1 MRKCL
6 LVLIALLT
14 VVRAGD
20 ASSFDND
27 MLNSKLAI
35 NGNMVPY
42 PIFSIFVMPNKT
54 FTVEFDNKSHTGNF
68 QFHQANGEALKTSS
82 NLPIVSGV
90 VGKAP
95 IMAPKKSGHYVLKTT
110 NAQSGETA
118 TLNVFVMTSLEKV
131 DKTGK
136 LNGYTIGKY
145 PDKPLKNNPIYL
157 PPPGLIEVSPEQTDV
172 RLSPNFTLGQFL
184 SKQQQGFPKY
194 VHLRAGLLL
203 KLEKI
208 LHTLNDEGHAVE
220 GLTIM
225 SGYRTPFYNKAI
237 GNVQY
242 SRHVW
247 GGAADFYIDQ
257 SPKDGVMDDLNK
269 DGVVNREDAVWLAN
283 FISNMSKQG
292 AFGPRVGGLGIYGA
306 NAAHGPF
313 VHVDVRGTLARW

>member
-1 MRKCL
+1 MRKGVIVML
-6 LVLIALLT
+6 ALLALART
-14 VVRAGD
+14 GD
-20 ASSFDND
+20 VFSFEKNL
-27 MLNSKLAI
+27 LNSKLSV
-35 NGNMVPY
+35 NGSTVPY
-42 PIFSIFVMPNKT
+42 PIFSVFVMPSKT
-54 FTVEFDNKSHTGNF
+54 FTVEFAEKSLTGSF
-68 QFHQANGEALKTSS
+68 QFFDANGEALKLSP
-82 NLPIVSGV
+82 NLPANSGT
-90 VGKAP
+90 VGKTP
-95 IMAPKKSGHYVLKTT
+95 ITAPKQSGHYVLKTT
-110 NAQSGETA
+110 NNQTGEIA
-118 TLNVFVMTSLEKV
+118 TLNVFVMTPLEKV
-131 DKTGK
+131 DKAGK
-136 LNGYTIGKY
+136 LNGYIIGKY
-145 PDKPLKNNPIYL
+145 PEKPLKNNPIYL
-157 PPPGLIEVSPEQTDV
+157 PPQGFVEVSPGQTDI
-172 RLSPNFTLGQFL
+172 RISPNFTLGQFL

-203 KLEKI
+203 KLENI
-208 LHTLNDEGHAVE
+208 LHTLNSEGYIIE

-283 FISNMSKQG
+283 FIANMTKQG
-292 AFGPRVGGLGIYGA
+292 AFGSRIGGLGVYDA

>member
-1 MRKCL
+1 VRKCL

-14 VVRAGD
+14 VVRASD
-20 ASSFDND
+20 AFSFDND
-27 MLNSKLAI
+27 MLNSKLDI
-35 NGNMVPY
+35 NGNTVPY

-54 FTVEFDNKSHTGNF
+54 FTVEFDNKNHTGNY
-68 QFHQANGEALKTSS
+68 QFHHANGEALKTSS

-90 VGKAP
+90 VGKTP
-95 IMAPKKSGHYVLKTT
+95 IIAPKKSGHYVLKTT
-110 NAQSGETA
+110 SAQSGETATLNVFVETA

-157 PPPGLIEVSPEQTDV
+157 PPSGLIEVSPEQTDV

-208 LHTLNDEGHAVE
+208 LHTLNDEGHAVHNE
-220 GLTIM
+220 WISHSVLQQSYWQCSVQPSRLGWR
-225 SGYRTPFYNKAI
+225 SGFLYRSVTE
-237 GNVQY
+237 
-242 SRHVW
+242 RW
-247 GGAADFYIDQ
+247 G
-257 SPKDGVMDDLNK
+257 DG
-269 DGVVNREDAVWLAN
+269 
-283 FISNMSKQG
+283 
-292 AFGPRVGGLGIYGA
+292 
-306 NAAHGPF
+306 
-313 VHVDVRGTLARW
+313 

>member
-20 ASSFDND
+20 AFSFDND

-35 NGNMVPY
+35 NGNTVPY

-68 QFHQANGEALKTSS
+68 QFHHANGEALKTSS
-82 NLPIVSGV
+82 NLQIVSGV

-95 IMAPKKSGHYVLKTT
+95 IMAPKKPGHYVLKTT

-118 TLNVFVMTSLEKV
+118 TLNVFVMTPLDKV
-131 DKTGK
+131 DKAGK

-145 PDKPLKNNPIYL
+145 PEKPLKNNPIYL
-157 PPPGLIEVSPEQTDV
+157 PPQGLVEVLPEQTDV

-269 DGVVNREDAVWLAN
+269 DGVINREDAVWLAN

>member
-1 MRKCL
+1 MHKCL
-6 LVLIALLT
+6 LLLAALL
-14 VVRAGD
+14 AAAH
-20 ASSFDND
+20 ASEAFSFDNS
-27 MLNSKLAI
+27 MLNSKLII
-35 NGNMVPY
+35 NGNTVPY

-54 FTVEFDNKSHTGNF
+54 FTVEYENKSHSGSF
-68 QFHQANGEALKTSS
+68 QFHYANGEAFETNS
-82 NLPIVSGV
+82 NLPLTRGNL
-90 VGKAP
+90 GKAP
-95 IMAPKKSGHYVLKTT
+95 IMAPKEPGYYLLKAT
-110 NAQSGETA
+110 NKQTGEFA
-118 TLNVFVMTSLEKV
+118 TLNVFVMTSMEKV

-145 PDKPLKNNPIYL
+145 PEKPLKDNPIYL
-157 PPPGLIEVSPEQTDV
+157 PPPGLIEVLPEQASI
-172 RLSPNFTLGQFL
+172 RLSPNFTLRQFL

-208 LHTLNDEGHAVE
+208 LYTLNEEGHAVE

-225 SGYRTPFYNKAI
+225 SGYRTPYYNKAI

-257 SPKDGVMDDLNK
+257 SPKDGIMDDLNK
-269 DGVVNREDAVWLAN
+269 DGVVNRDDAVWLAD

-292 AFGPRVGGLGIYGA
+292 AFGPRVGGLGIYGS

>member
-14 VVRAGD
+14 VVRASD
-20 ASSFDND
+20 AFSFDND

-35 NGNMVPY
+35 NGNTVPY

-68 QFHQANGEALKTSS
+68 QFHHANGEALKTSS

-145 PDKPLKNNPIYL
+145 PDNSNH
-157 PPPGLIEVSPEQTDV
+157 ET
-172 RLSPNFTLGQFL
+172 LS
-184 SKQQQGFPKY
+184 
-194 VHLRAGLLL
+194 
-203 KLEKI
+203 
-208 LHTLNDEGHAVE
+208 
-220 GLTIM
+220 M
-225 SGYRTPFYNKAI
+225 SN
-237 GNVQY
+237 
-242 SRHVW
+242 
-247 GGAADFYIDQ
+247 
-257 SPKDGVMDDLNK
+257 
-269 DGVVNREDAVWLAN
+269 
-283 FISNMSKQG
+283 
-292 AFGPRVGGLGIYGA
+292 
-306 NAAHGPF
+306 
-313 VHVDVRGTLARW
+313 

>member
-1 MRKCL
+1 VRKCL

-14 VVRAGD
+14 VVRASD
-20 ASSFDND
+20 AFSFDND

-35 NGNMVPY
+35 NGNTVPY

-68 QFHQANGEALKTSS
+68 QFHHANGEALKTSS

-157 PPPGLIEVSPEQTDV
+157 PPSGLIEVSPEQTDV

-194 VHLRAGLLL
+194 HNEWISHSVLQQSYWQCSVQPSRLGWR
-203 KLEKI
+203 
-208 LHTLNDEGHAVE
+208 
-220 GLTIM
+220 
-225 SGYRTPFYNKAI
+225 SGFLYRSVTE
-237 GNVQY
+237 
-242 SRHVW
+242 RW
-247 GGAADFYIDQ
+247 G
-257 SPKDGVMDDLNK
+257 DG
-269 DGVVNREDAVWLAN
+269 
-283 FISNMSKQG
+283 
-292 AFGPRVGGLGIYGA
+292 
-306 NAAHGPF
+306 
-313 VHVDVRGTLARW
+313 

>member
-20 ASSFDND
+20 AFSFDND

-35 NGNMVPY
+35 NGNTVPY

-68 QFHQANGEALKTSS
+68 QFHHANGEALKTSS

-90 VGKAP
+90 MGKAP

-145 PDKPLKNNPIYL
+145 PEKPLKNNPIYL
-157 PPPGLIEVSPEQTDV
+157 PPQGLVEVLPEQTDV

-257 SPKDGVMDDLNK
+257 SPKDGVMDGLNK
-269 DGVVNREDAVWLAN
+269 DGVVNR
-283 FISNMSKQG
+283 
-292 AFGPRVGGLGIYGA
+292 
-306 NAAHGPF
+306 
-313 VHVDVRGTLARW
+313 

>member
-20 ASSFDND
+20 AFSFDNA

-35 NGNMVPY
+35 NGNTVPY

-54 FTVEFDNKSHTGNF
+54 FTVEFDNNSHTGNF
-68 QFHQANGEALKTSS
+68 QFHHANGEALKTSS

-90 VGKAP
+90 MGKAP

-145 PDKPLKNNPIYL
+145 PEKPLKNNPIYL
-157 PPPGLIEVSPEQTDV
+157 PPQGLVEVLPEQTDV

-269 DGVVNREDAVWLAN
+269 DGVVNR
-283 FISNMSKQG
+283 
-292 AFGPRVGGLGIYGA
+292 
-306 NAAHGPF
+306 
-313 VHVDVRGTLARW
+313 

>member
-14 VVRAGD
+14 VVRASD
-20 ASSFDND
+20 AFSFDND

-35 NGNMVPY
+35 NGNTVPY

-68 QFHQANGEALKTSS
+68 QFHHANGEALKTSS
-82 NLPIVSGV
+82 NLQIVSGV

-95 IMAPKKSGHYVLKTT
+95 IMAPKKPGHYVLKTT

-118 TLNVFVMTSLEKV
+118 TLNVFVMTPLDKV
-131 DKTGK
+131 DKAGK

-145 PDKPLKNNPIYL
+145 PEKPLKNNPIYL
-157 PPPGLIEVSPEQTDV
+157 PPQGLVEVLPEQTDV

-269 DGVVNREDAVWLAN
+269 DGVINREDAVWLAN
-283 FISNMSKQG
+283 FISNMS
-292 AFGPRVGGLGIYGA
+292 
-306 NAAHGPF
+306 
-313 VHVDVRGTLARW
+313 